1 MRGSSMDKGMKK
13 TLIYIGFGVGFY
25 VLLTNVGSL
34 FGFLKTLYSLIIPVV
49 VGFIMAFVLN
59 VPMKGLRKLY
69 EIIFKNA
76 KRRPPDKIVDV
87 VSVILVLILAALIV
101 WATIMLAIPSLF
113 GTIEEI
119 INIVKAQLP
128 RVKELFEQY
137 QIDPKILEN
146 ILNFLHLDEDFNL
159 GLNLG
164 AIISPLFTTA
174 KSILTGAV
182 NFIFALVV
190 CIYALLSKA
199 ELHLEVRRM
208 GYALFP
214 EKIAR
219 FLGHVYTLMRDT
231 YSKFLSAQ
239 CIEACILGVM
249 MFLAFLVFD
258 IPYAALVAVLTAIFA
273 FLPYIGAF
281 GACFIGAFLTLVS
294 EPEKVLLCIIVYTIV
309 QFTENQFIYPHVVGN
324 SIGLSSIWTLI
335 AALVGGSLLGLF
347 GMIFFIPLA
356 SVIFTLLGEF
366 TAHRLKKK
374 NIVIEDDMES
384 FPEPDGDG
392 GGEQVS
398 FEFEEGVG
406 TDAADVCSAKDTE
419 GAVTMENVGK

>member
-1 MRGSSMDKGMKK
+1 MDKGMKK
-13 TLIYIGFGVGFY
+13 TLIYIGFGVGLY

-34 FGFLKTLYSLIIPVV
+34 FGFIETLYSLIIPVV

-76 KRRPPDKIVDV
+76 KRRPPDKVVDV
-87 VSVILVLILAALIV
+87 VSVILVLIIAALIV
-101 WATIMLAIPSLF
+101 WATVMLAIPSLL
-113 GTIEEI
+113 GTVEEI
-119 INIVKAQLP
+119 INIVREQLP
-128 RVKELFEQY
+128 RVKEFFEKY

-146 ILNFLHLDEDFNL
+146 ILSFLHLDEDFNVA
-159 GLNLG
+159 LNIG

-208 GYALFP
+208 GYAIFP

-249 MFLAFLVFD
+249 MFLAFLIFD

-281 GACFIGAFLTLVS
+281 GACFVGAFLTLVS
-294 EPEKVLLCIIVYTIV
+294 EPEKVLLCIIVYTVV

-366 TAHRLKKK
+366 TKYRLGKK
-374 NIVIEDDMES
+374 NIVIEEDMER
-384 FPEPDGDG
+384 FPEPEGDVPS
-392 GGEQVS
+392 EQVR
-398 FEFEEGVG
+398 FEFEESTVADVADTFDA
-406 TDAADVCSAKDTE
+406 TDAEITVGAK
-419 GAVTMENVGK
+419 NVGE

>member
-1 MRGSSMDKGMKK
+1 MSKLMK
-13 TLIYIGFGVGFY
+13 
-25 VLLTNVGSL
+25 
-34 FGFLKTLYSLIIPVV
+34 
-49 VGFIMAFVLN
+49 
-59 VPMKGLRKLY
+59 
-69 EIIFKNA
+69 EI
-76 KRRPPDKIVDV
+76 
-87 VSVILVLILAALIV
+87 
-101 WATIMLAIPSLF
+101 
-113 GTIEEI
+113 
-119 INIVKAQLP
+119 
-128 RVKELFEQY
+128 QY
-137 QIDPKILEN
+137 HI
-146 ILNFLHLDEDFNL
+146 NL
-159 GLNLG
+159 GKG
-164 AIISPLFTTA
+164 DVG
-174 KSILTGAV
+174 KYCILPGDPGR
-182 NFIFALVV
+182 
-190 CIYALLSKA
+190 C
-199 ELHLEVRRM
+199 
-208 GYALFP
+208 

-219 FLGHVYTLMRDT
+219 FLGHVYTLMRVT

-366 TAHRLKKK
+366 TAYRLKKK
-374 NIVIEDDMES
+374 NIVI
-384 FPEPDGDG
+384 
-392 GGEQVS
+392 
-398 FEFEEGVG
+398 
-406 TDAADVCSAKDTE
+406 
-419 GAVTMENVGK
+419 